1 MQDTGSGISPGERKQ
16 QSSLVFLSGNP
27 MNRRAW
33 WATTVH
39 GVARMGH
46 DLATKPAPQYLKKYS
61 SAV

>member
-1 MQDTGSGISPGERKQ
+1 MDG
-16 QSSLVFLSGNP
+16 
-27 MNRRAW
+27 RAW

-61 SAV
+61 SAVQQLTYKGTFTFLEVHN